1 MAKKNEK
8 VTPVGD
14 FREKITGIFEMPS
27 GARLRLR
34 NPGGMRAFMEA
45 KIIPNQLMPIM
56 QAAIK
61 SGREVSEDDMMSA
74 MKNDDGEMDLTLAS
88 EMMDKV
94 AVRTVIEP
102 RMALAPT
109 EADLNNWNKQ
119 HPKNK
124 LQYVDELRDE
134 NILYS
139 DELPDIDKMYI
150 FQWITRGTQDLAQFR
165 QQYDPS
171 VAAVAASEADGTKS
185 APSDGA
191 A

>member
-1 MAKKNEK
+1 
-8 VTPVGD
+8 
-14 FREKITGIFEMPS
+14 
-27 GARLRLR
+27 
-34 NPGGMRAFMEA
+34 MEA